1 MPAVTASDFHPA
13 FIVPRYGEV
22 VVGGAEDLARRTAEE
37 LARRG
42 FEVSVLTT
50 CALDHH
56 TWRNHYP
63 AGATVLNGVSV
74 SRFPAQS
81 RLSEPAVRRAFLR
94 VSSGSAVSEKD
105 QRLWLEGVVTSDGL
119 FDHIRDQGGRYSHL
133 IFLPYLFGT
142 TYLGTRICP
151 ERSFIIPCLHDEPY
165 AHLPLIKEML
175 ESVRG
180 LVFNSPGERRLASRL
195 LGTGD
200 PGPVVG
206 MGFSPLKVDPYAFR
220 DRTSVRGDFV
230 LYAGRREEGKN
241 TPMLVDYYRRFAAE
255 NPGVASL
262 VLMGA
267 GEVDVPPDSSHII
280 LDLGR
285 VSEQEKWD
293 GYAAASVFCQPS
305 VNESLSIVLLESW
318 LAGRPALVNEGC
330 DVTREHVEASGGGL
344 TFGDYPEFAE
354 ALLAL
359 LEDGERADR
368 LGEAGRRYVTE
379 EYNWD
384 AVVRRLYE
392 ALGVKTGEG
401 TPDSGA
407 PRIR

>member
-13 FIVPRYGEV
+13 FIVPRYGEE

-37 LARRG
+37 LTRRG
-42 FEVSVLTT
+42 LSATVLTT

-56 TWRNHYP
+56 TWRDHYP
-63 AGATVLNGVSV
+63 AGETVLNGVRV
-74 SRFPAQS
+74 NRFPAQS
-81 RLSEPAVRRAFLR
+81 RLSEPAVRRAFLK
-94 VSSGSAVSEKD
+94 VSSGAAASPKD
-105 QRLWLEGVVTSDGL
+105 QRLWLEGVVTSEGL
-119 FDHIRDQGGRYSHL
+119 FDYIKNQGGGYSHL

-142 TYLGTRICP
+142 TYFGIRIYP
-151 ERSFIIPCLHDEPY
+151 ERTFIIPCLHDEPY

-175 ESVRG
+175 TSVRG
-180 LVFNSPGERRLASRL
+180 LIFNSPGERRLASRL
-195 LGTGD
+195 LGISE

-206 MGFSPLKVDPYAFR
+206 MGFRPLEADPYAFR
-220 DRTSVRGDFV
+220 DRTLVRGDFV

-241 TPMLVDYYRRFAAE
+241 TPLLVDYFRRFATE

-267 GEVDVPPDSSHII
+267 GEVAVPPDSSHII
-280 LDLGR
+280 FDLGR
-285 VSEQEKWD
+285 VTEQEKRD

-318 LAGRPALVNEGC
+318 LAGRPALVNKDC
-330 DVTREHVEASGGGL
+330 DVTREHVNASGGGFA
-344 TFGDYPEFAE
+344 FGDYPEFAE
-354 ALLAL
+354 TLLAL
-359 LEDGERADR
+359 LEDKERADR
-368 LGEAGRRYVTE
+368 LGESGRRYVTE

-384 AVVRRLYE
+384 AVVRRLYG
-392 ALGVKTGEG
+392 ALGVKTGED

-407 PRIR
+407 PRVR